1 MLVIHGLPGIGKTT
15 IAKAIFNLIAYRFEG
30 SSFLEEVRE
39 KSRTNEGILQLQEA
53 FYSDVFGGRNLKV
66 YCVFKRVNVIMEMFH
81 HKRILLILDDVDK
94 LVQIEIFLGNCNWF
108 ASGSRIIITTR
119 EEKVISTLREDC
131 HLTYC
136 NYKVKELNEHES
148 RELFCLHAFK
158 RNKPKKNYL
167 ELVDQFIHYA
177 KGLPLA
183 LKIIGVDLYKRDIH
197 YWKSTLEKYKIIPN
211 PNNQQVLKISY
222 DGLDQT
228 Q

>member
-1 MLVIHGLPGIGKTT
+1 
-15 IAKAIFNLIAYRFEG
+15 
-30 SSFLEEVRE
+30 
-39 KSRTNEGILQLQEA
+39 
-53 FYSDVFGGRNLKV
+53 
-66 YCVFKRVNVIMEMFH
+66 MEMFH
-81 HKRILLILDDVDK
+81 HKRILLILDNVDK
-94 LVQIEIFLGNCNWF
+94 LVQIENLLGNCDWF
-108 ASGSRIIITTR
+108 ASGSKIIITTR
-119 EEKVISTLREDC
+119 EENVLSTLREDF

-183 LKIIGVDLYKRDIH
+183 LEIIGVDLYKRDIH

-211 PNNQQVLKISY
+211 QKIFNKYSK
-222 DGLDQT
+222 
-228 Q
+228 